1 MATSG
6 YFTGSG
12 YGGAPPLPTAQER
25 ADRIAA
31 EARAAVRRP
40 LFRPPPPRPRDL
52 ADTTDLALQRVAE
65 ELELMSR
72 TVEGVGERLADDAAV
87 AMRHGTLIQQFD
99 IVAQV
104 LGHLARVVATDERV
118 EAMDR
123 IGMEALRRR
132 LLRGLTGRPTG
143 TGPTEPG
150 PPGETARTA

>member
-1 MATSG
+1 MATPG
-6 YFTGSG
+6 YFSAGA

-25 ADRIAA
+25 ADAIAA
-31 EARAAVRRP
+31 AARSAVRKP

-52 ADTTDLALQRVAE
+52 AETQDLALKRVAE

-123 IGMEALRRR
+123 IGMDALRKR
-132 LLRGLTGRPTG
+132 LTRGLVSPTAH
-143 TGPTEPG
+143 
-150 PPGETARTA
+150 AR